1 MKNWK
6 TTAGAAGLALGTVAT
21 VLTSIANGTFVLDA
35 TTISAMIAAAS
46 AVWGLVAAKDSNV
59 SGGSVKQ

>member
-21 VLTSIANGTFVLDA
+21 VLTSIANGTFVFDA

-46 AVWGLVAAKDSNV
+46 AVWGLVAAKDSRV
-59 SGGSVKQ
+59 TGGTIKQ